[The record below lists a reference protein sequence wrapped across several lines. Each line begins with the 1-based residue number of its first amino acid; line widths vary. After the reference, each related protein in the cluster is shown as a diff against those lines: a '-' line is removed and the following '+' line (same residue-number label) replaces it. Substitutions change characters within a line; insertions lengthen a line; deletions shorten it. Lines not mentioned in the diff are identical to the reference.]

1 MKKSTIP
8 QIRERLAA
16 FDAQSAT
23 DCKILLNESSK
34 WKLKV
39 GGELMEYADV
49 LLFVLAYA
57 PNAELVQQAEKEL
70 KRIANFLKKAT
81 VKAKQKLLNS
91 GMPFTPIKTRFSH
104 ECCEWLLAHQEVNV
118 NIADFDEATMTL
130 SETLKF
136 TLPPF
141 ERDLAAAGNS
151 DDVLWNDLGVKEKD
165 RLAFLIQQF
174 AVLNDKP
181 QIKDYFFDTL
191 GLTVHVDP
199 KSASFSRPYNRIAI
213 KKYFCHQE
221 ILKKFDHLSLMN
233 QPLPKPEVLSQEGL
247 LQAIDVV
254 KKAMT
259 LTARET
265 DPATYLDPST
275 FKLYHLER
283 GISIAHFTMT
293 LERKLPL
300 EYYIGFTLF
309 KNGLP
314 ASYGGAWVFGKRAL
328 FGINVF
334 EAYRGGESG
343 YIMCQLLR
351 SYRQA
356 FGADYFEVEPYQY
369 GADNPD
375 GIKSGAFWFYYRY
388 GFRPLDAKLNQLAFK
403 EFEKIKSVKG
413 YRSSERTLLRFT
425 ESNIALN
432 LGQGIPPTV
441 QEVEAKMTKYVN
453 TYFNGDRKRAIS
465 ETTARFMLSK
475 KIDEPLTSSE
485 RTILQ
490 EMAMMEAVQK

>member
-1 MKKSTIP
+1 MKKSIIP

-23 DCKILLNESSK
+23 DCKALLKEAAQ

-57 PNAELVQQAEKEL
+57 PNGGLVQQAEKEL
-70 KRIANFLKKAT
+70 KRISNFLKKAT
-81 VKAKQKLLNS
+81 VREKQKLENS
-91 GMPFTPIKTRFSH
+91 GLPFTPITTRFSH
-104 ECCEWLLAHQEVNV
+104 ECCEWLQDHQEVNLE
-118 NIADFDEATMTL
+118 IYHFDEASKSL
-130 SETLKF
+130 SEILKF

-141 ERDLAAAGNS
+141 ERDLAVVDPS
-151 DDVLWNDLGVKEKD
+151 DDDLLRELGIQPKHK
-165 RLAFLIQQF
+165 LSFILQQF
-174 AVLNDKP
+174 DELNDRP
-181 QIKDYFFDTL
+181 QLKDYFFDAL
-191 GLTVHVDP
+191 GMTVRVLP
-199 KSASFSRPYNRIAI
+199 KSEKFSRLYNRIPVS
-213 KKYFCHQE
+213 KRFEHSE
-221 ILKKFDHLSLMN
+221 IMRKFDHMALLN
-233 QPLPKPEVLSQEGL
+233 QALPEAKKLGDVERGIV
-247 LQAIDVV
+247 IDVI
-254 KKAMT
+254 KKSMT

-275 FKLYHLER
+275 LRLYELER
-283 GISIAHFTMT
+283 GISIAHYTMT
-293 LERKLPL
+293 INRKLPL
-300 EYYIGFTLF
+300 ECYIGFTLF

-356 FGADYFEVEPYQY
+356 YGVDYFEVEPYQY

-388 GFRPLDAKLNQLAFK
+388 GFRPLEQSLNKLAES
-403 EFEKIKSVKG
+403 EFQKIKSQKG
-413 YRSSERTLLRFT
+413 YRSSERTLLRFI

-432 LGQGIPPTV
+432 LGNSIPLTV
-441 QEVEAKMTKYVN
+441 PEVAAKITNYIIKN
-453 TYFNGDRKRAIS
+453 FGGDRRVAIDQ
-465 ETTARFMLSK
+465 TFDAFRQK
-475 KIDEPLTSSE
+475 NKINEPLTHAE
-485 RTILQ
+485 RLIL
-490 EMAMMEAVQK
+490 EEVAMVDAVNR

>member
-1 MKKSTIP
+1 MKKSIIP

-16 FDAQSAT
+16 FDALSAT
-23 DCKILLNESSK
+23 DCKALLKESAR

-57 PNAELVQQAEKEL
+57 PNAALVQQAEKEL

-81 VKAKQKLLNS
+81 VKEKQKLVNS

-104 ECCEWLLAHQEVNV
+104 ECCEWLNTHQEVGLKIV
-118 NIADFDEATMTL
+118 DFDEATLTL
-130 SETLKF
+130 SEALKF
-136 TLPPF
+136 TLPSF
-141 ERDLAAAGNS
+141 ERDLAAAGNE
-151 DDVLWNDLGVKEKD
+151 DDVLLNDLGVKEKD
-165 RLAFLIQQF
+165 KLAFLIQQF
-174 AVLNDKP
+174 SELNDKP
-181 QIKDYFFDTL
+181 QIKDYFFDAL
-191 GLTVHVDP
+191 GMTVQIDP
-199 KSASFSRPYNRIAI
+199 KSASFSRPYNRIGI
-213 KKYFCHQE
+213 KRHYYHQE
-221 ILKKFDHLSLMN
+221 ILKKFDHHALLN
-233 QPLPKPEVLSQEGL
+233 LPLPKPEVLTQKEQM
-247 LQAIDVV
+247 QAIDVV
-254 KKAMT
+254 KKAMA

-275 FKLYHLER
+275 FRLYHLER

-356 FGADYFEVEPYQY
+356 YGSDYFEVEPYQY

-388 GFRPLDAKLNQLAFK
+388 GFRPLDDKLKKLAYD

-413 YRSSERTLLRFT
+413 YRTSERTLLRFT
-425 ESNIALN
+425 ESKIALN

-441 QEVEAKMTKYVN
+441 QEVEAKMTQYINKH
-453 TYFNGDRKRAIS
+453 FKGDRKKAIH
-465 ETTARFMLSK
+465 ETTARFILSK
-475 KIDEPLTSSE
+475 KIDEPLTSAE
-485 RTILQ
+485 TKILQ
-490 EMAMMEAVQK
+490 EIAMMEAVQK

>member
-1 MKKSTIP
+1 MNKSIIP

-23 DCKILLNESSK
+23 DCKALLKEAAK

-39 GGELMEYADV
+39 GDELMEYADV

-57 PNAELVQQAEKEL
+57 PNVGLVQQAEKEL
-70 KRIANFLKKAT
+70 KRISNFLKKAT
-81 VKAKQKLLNS
+81 VREKQKLENS
-91 GMPFTPIKTRFSH
+91 GLPFTPITTRFSH
-104 ECCEWLLAHQEVNV
+104 ECCEWLQAHQEVNLEMHH
-118 NIADFDEATMTL
+118 FDEASKSL
-130 SETLKF
+130 SEILKF

-141 ERDLAAAGNS
+141 ERDLAVVDPS
-151 DDVLWNDLGVKEKD
+151 DDDILRELGIPTKNK
-165 RLAFLIQQF
+165 LSFILKQF
-174 AVLNDKP
+174 DELNDRP
-181 QIKDYFFDTL
+181 QLKDDFFDAL
-191 GLTVHVDP
+191 GMTVRVLP
-199 KSASFSRPYNRIAI
+199 KSEKFSRLYNRIPVS
-213 KKYFCHQE
+213 KRFEHSE
-221 ILKKFDHLSLMN
+221 ILRKFDHMALLNQALPEAKKLS
-233 QPLPKPEVLSQEGL
+233 ETERSIV
-247 LQAIDVV
+247 IDVI
-254 KKAMT
+254 KKSMT

-275 FKLYHLER
+275 LRLYELER
-283 GISIAHFTMT
+283 GISIAHYTMT
-293 LERKLPL
+293 INRKLPL

-356 FGADYFEVEPYQY
+356 YGVDYFEVEPYQY

-388 GFRPLDAKLNQLAFK
+388 GFRPLDQSLNKLAES
-403 EFEKIKSVKG
+403 EFQKIKSQKG
-413 YRSSERTLLRFT
+413 YRSSERTLLRFI

-432 LGQGIPPTV
+432 LGNSIPLTV
-441 QEVEAKMTKYVN
+441 PEVAAKITNYIIKN
-453 TYFNGDRKRAIS
+453 FGGDRRVAIS
-465 ETTARFMLSK
+465 QTVDAFRQK
-475 KIDEPLTSSE
+475 NKINEPLTHAE
-485 RTILQ
+485 RLIL
-490 EMAMMEAVQK
+490 EEVAMVDAVNR

>member
-1 MKKSTIP
+1 MKKSIIP

-23 DCKILLNESSK
+23 DCKALLKEAAK

-39 GGELMEYADV
+39 GDELMEYADV

-57 PNAELVQQAEKEL
+57 PNVGLVQQAEKEL
-70 KRIANFLKKAT
+70 KRISNFLKKAT
-81 VKAKQKLLNS
+81 VREKQKLENS
-91 GMPFTPIKTRFSH
+91 GLPFTPITTRFSH
-104 ECCEWLLAHQEVNV
+104 ECCEWLHAHQEVNLEMYH
-118 NIADFDEATMTL
+118 FDEASKSL
-130 SETLKF
+130 SEILKF

-141 ERDLAAAGNS
+141 ERDLAVVDPS
-151 DDVLWNDLGVKEKD
+151 DEDLLLELGIQPKNK
-165 RLAFLIQQF
+165 LSFILQQF
-174 AVLNDKP
+174 DELNDRP
-181 QIKDYFFDTL
+181 QLKDYFFDAL
-191 GLTVHVDP
+191 GMTVRVTP
-199 KSASFSRPYNRIAI
+199 KTEKFSRLYNRIPVS
-213 KKYFCHQE
+213 KRFEHRE
-221 ILKKFDHLSLMN
+221 ILRKFDHMALLNQALPEAKKLSETERSN
-233 QPLPKPEVLSQEGL
+233 V
-247 LQAIDVV
+247 IDVI
-254 KKAMT
+254 KKSMT

-275 FKLYHLER
+275 LRLYELER

-293 LERKLPL
+293 INRKLPL

-356 FGADYFEVEPYQY
+356 YGADYFEVEPYQY

-388 GFRPLDAKLNQLAFK
+388 GFRPLDKDLLHLAHT
-403 EFEKIKSVKG
+403 EAEKVKTNKG
-413 YRSSERTLLRFT
+413 YRSSERTLLKFT
-425 ESNIALN
+425 QSNIALN
-432 LGQGIPPTV
+432 FGPEVPPTV
-441 QEVEAKMTKYVN
+441 PEVAAMITAFINKK
-453 TYFNGDRKRAIS
+453 FGGDRRKAIDACMTS
-465 ETTARFMLSK
+465 FLAKNKLARPTNTEEL
-475 KIDEPLTSSE
+475 
-485 RTILQ
+485 ILL
-490 EMAMMEAVQK
+490 EEIVMVDAVSA